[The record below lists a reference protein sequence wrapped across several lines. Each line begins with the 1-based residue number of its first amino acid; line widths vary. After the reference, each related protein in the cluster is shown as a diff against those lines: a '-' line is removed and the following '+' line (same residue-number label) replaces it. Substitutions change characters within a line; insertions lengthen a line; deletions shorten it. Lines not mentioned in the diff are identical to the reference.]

1 MLQAGTVI
9 ELLNK
14 VEVQNLYVQLI
25 QQLNKDFQLANIDEY
40 FEETTPSTDLHTV
53 LSQILL
59 KLINNQYDD
68 YLNLL
73 YRVDISEVE
82 LLKVRSENLEES
94 VQQVAFLLL
103 KREVQKVWLRKNY
116 SNL

>member
-1 MLQAGTVI
+1 MLQAATAI

-40 FEETTPSTDLHTV
+40 FEETIPPTDIHNT
-53 LSQILL
+53 LSKILL

-73 YRVDISEVE
+73 YRIDVPEVE

-94 VQQVAFLLL
+94 VRQVAFLLL
-103 KREVQKVWLRKNY
+103 KREAQKVWLRKNY
-116 SNL
+116 GNL